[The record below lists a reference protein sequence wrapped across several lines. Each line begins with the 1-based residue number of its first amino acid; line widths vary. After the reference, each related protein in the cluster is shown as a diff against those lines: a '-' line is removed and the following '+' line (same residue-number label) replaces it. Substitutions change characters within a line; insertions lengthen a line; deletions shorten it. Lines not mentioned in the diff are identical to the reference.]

1 MFFIEIRNAFSG
13 SLKEGG
19 EGTVLQ
25 TSKPDTEIHGLGI
38 KNMRNCA
45 EKYYGTLKHTSGR
58 GEFLLTVMLQGKEQK

>member
-25 TSKPDTEIHGLGI
+25 TSKPDPEIHGLGI

-58 GEFLLTVMLQGKEQK
+58 GQFLLTVMLQGKEQK